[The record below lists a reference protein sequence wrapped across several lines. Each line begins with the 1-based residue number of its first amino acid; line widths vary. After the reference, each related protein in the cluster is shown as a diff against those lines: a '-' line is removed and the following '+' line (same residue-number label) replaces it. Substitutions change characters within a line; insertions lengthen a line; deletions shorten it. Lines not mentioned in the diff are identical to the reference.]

1 MTKFYI
7 YYFKI
12 RIIAYIDNCSVIEAL
27 ESTKQADNKRLR
39 IDISAIKESI
49 LKNEIKSVK
58 WCPRTSKLA
67 KTLTKKGAQSN
78 ILLHTTQK
86 GRIKF

>member
-12 RIIAYIDNCSVIEAL
+12 RIIAYIDNRSVIEAL
-27 ESTKQADNKRLR
+27 ESTKQADDKRLR

-58 WCPRTSKLA
+58 WYPRMSKLA
-67 KTLTKKGAQSN
+67 KTLTKKGDQSN
-78 ILLHTTQK
+78 LLLHTTQK
-86 GRIKF
+86 GDFK